1 MIITLKIFLCMGEE
15 VCFFSVGPEL
25 SCNIERNF
33 IVNACK
39 ELSLKIPSWNLFGY
53 LVFVHRLSWC
63 QKFKYLRCQ

>member
-39 ELSLKIPSWNLFGY
+39 ELSLKIPS
-53 LVFVHRLSWC
+53 
-63 QKFKYLRCQ
+63 